1 MTLNFGLRLF
11 AQNAEQQEI
20 STAMPNARRAFRAN
34 MVKVLLML
42 NALLEVIQV
51 AATAMPS
58 MPANIETVSGKR
70 VLGNTRIVSGLP
82 SLRVLACQSIPSW
95 TKS

>member
-1 MTLNFGLRLF
+1 
-11 AQNAEQQEI
+11 
-20 STAMPNARRAFRAN
+20 

-51 AATAMPS
+51 SATAMLPS

-82 SLRVLACQSIPSW
+82 GLRVLAAKAFRVGP
-95 TKS
+95 KS